1 MSYITETV
9 HGEVVTGGELTTASD
24 VKLDIKTIRDRI
36 PAHCFQPSTL
46 RSMSFVVRDL
56 AIFVGLLYLALHVD
70 RTANVYVS
78 ALTRYVVYPYAAG
91 IAMTGL
97 WVLAHEAGHGAFS
110 TNKKV
115 ADTVGF
121 IIHSAL
127 MSPYFAWRSSH
138 GRHHQFA
145 NNVSIDLN
153 YVPPSREEYRTL
165 FSGRSHVENTSKT
178 TSHKDEG
185 DHGHDMH
192 NDNFE
197 DAPFVVF
204 WRIIL
209 QQVIG
214 WHWYLI
220 SHITAGPNSVS
231 TGALSALAGLISPK
245 KSRGWWDN
253 SHFMPN
259 SSLFRPD
266 EFWDIVLSDV
276 GLLAMMGTVYNL
288 AQLYGYHTI
297 LWTYILPLMW
307 VNHWIVMITY
317 LHHTHTSLPKY
328 TPESWTY
335 LRGALATVDRD
346 PGFILRHMTH
356 HIIDLHVVHHL
367 FPRVPHYH
375 AQEATDAMKPLLG
388 EYYHS
393 DKTSYWGALW
403 TAFTKC
409 QWVEPDPQKTLQANV
424 YSSGKG
430 DDAGEVA
437 RRKAIDEQGVL
448 WYRSGQMP
456 PPVVRMRSS
465 DNLAV

>member
-1 MSYITETV
+1 MSYVTETI
-9 HGEVVTGGELTTASD
+9 HGEVVTGGELTTNSD
-24 VKLDIKTIRDRI
+24 VKLDIKTIRDSI
-36 PAHCFQPSTL
+36 PAHCFRPSTL
-46 RSMSFVVRDL
+46 RSLSFVVRD
-56 AIFVGLLYLALHVD
+56 AAVFVGLLYGALYID
-70 RTANVYVS
+70 KTANPYVS

-138 GRHHQFA
+138 ARHHQFA

-165 FSGRSHVENTSKT
+165 FSGRSHVERVKVED
-178 TSHKDEG
+178 DE
-185 DHGHDMH
+185 HEHEHDM

-209 QQVIG
+209 QQ
-214 WHWYLI
+214 
-220 SHITAGPNSVS
+220 
-231 TGALSALAGLISPK
+231 SPK

-266 EFWDIVLSDV
+266 EFWDIALSDV
-276 GLLAMMGTVYNL
+276 GLLAMMGIVYNL
-288 AQLYGYHTI
+288 GKMYGFHTI

-317 LHHTHTSLPKY
+317 LHHTHTDLPKY

-375 AQEATDAMKPLLG
+375 AQEATDAMKPILG

-403 TAFTKC
+403 NAFTKC
-409 QWVEPDPQKTLQANV
+409 QWVEPDADKTLKANV
-424 YSSGKG
+424 YTNGKG
-430 DDAGEVA
+430 QDAEEAA

-448 WYRSGQMP
+448 WYRSGRMP
-456 PPVVRMRSS
+456 LPVVKMRSS
-465 DNLAV
+465 DKLTV

>member
-1 MSYITETV
+1 MSYVTETI
-9 HGEVVTGGELTTASD
+9 HGEVVTGGELTINSD
-24 VKLDIKTIRDRI
+24 VKLDIKTIRDSI
-36 PAHCFQPSTL
+36 PEHCFRPSTL
-46 RSMSFVVRDL
+46 RSMSFVVRDF
-56 AIFVGLLYLALHVD
+56 AVFIGLLYGALYVD
-70 RTANVYVS
+70 KTANIYVS

-138 GRHHQFA
+138 ARHHQFA

-165 FSGRSHVENTSKT
+165 FSGRSHVERVKG
-178 TSHKDEG
+178 DESE
-185 DHGHDMH
+185 HGHDML

-214 WHWYLI
+214 WHWYLL
-220 SHITAGPNSVS
+220 SHITAGPDSVS
-231 TGALSALAGLISPK
+231 TDASSALSPK

-276 GLLAMMGTVYNL
+276 GLLSMIGIVYKL
-288 AQLYGYHTI
+288 GQMYGFHTM

-367 FPRVPHYH
+367 FP
-375 AQEATDAMKPLLG
+375 
-388 EYYHS
+388 
-393 DKTSYWGALW
+393 
-403 TAFTKC
+403 
-409 QWVEPDPQKTLQANV
+409 
-424 YSSGKG
+424 
-430 DDAGEVA
+430 
-437 RRKAIDEQGVL
+437 
-448 WYRSGQMP
+448 
-456 PPVVRMRSS
+456 
-465 DNLAV
+465 

>member
-1 MSYITETV
+1 MSYVTETV
-9 HGEVVTGGELTTASD
+9 HAEVVTGGELTTND
-24 VKLDIKTIRDRI
+24 NVKLDIKTLRDQI
-36 PAHCFQPSTL
+36 PAHCFKPSTL
-46 RSMSFVVRDL
+46 YSLFWVFRDSAIL
-56 AIFVGLLYLALHVD
+56 AGLVYGAFWVD
-70 RTANVYVS
+70 RNSNPYVS
-78 ALTRYVVYPYAAG
+78 ALTRYVLYPYAAG

-110 TNKKV
+110 TNKTV

-153 YVPPSREEYRTL
+153 YVPPSREEYRTM
-165 FSGRSHVENTSKT
+165 FGGRSTPEKT
-178 TSHKDEG
+178 VPEKVHEHE
-185 DHGHDMH
+185 HGHEHTMS
-192 NDNFE
+192 DNFE
-197 DAPFVVF
+197 DAPLVVF
-204 WRIIL
+204 WRIVL

-214 WHWYLI
+214 WHWYLL
-220 SHITAGPNSVS
+220 SHITAGPNS
-231 TGALSALAGLISPK
+231 SPK

-259 SSLFRPD
+259 SSLFRSD
-266 EFWDIVLSDV
+266 EFWDILLSDV
-276 GLLAMMGTVYNL
+276 GLLSMAGLVYNL
-288 AQLYGYHTI
+288 GKIYGFTTM
-297 LWTYILPLMW
+297 LWAYGLPLMW

-317 LHHTHTSLPKY
+317 LHHTHTELPKY

-346 PGFILRHMTH
+346 PGFIMRHMTH

-403 TAFTKC
+403 HAFTKC
-409 QWVEPDPQKTLQANV
+409 QWVEPDPAKTLKANV
-424 YSSGKG
+424 YGSGKG
-430 DDAGEVA
+430 DDAAEVA

-448 WYRSGQMP
+448 WYRSGKMP
-456 PPVVRMRSS
+456 LPVVRMRSS
-465 DNLAV
+465 DHLSV

>member
-1 MSYITETV
+1 MSYVTETI
-9 HGEVVTGGELTTASD
+9 HGAVVTGGELTTSSD
-24 VKLDIKTIRDRI
+24 VKLDIKTLRERI
-36 PAHCFQPSTL
+36 PAHCLRPSTL

-56 AIFVGLLYLALHVD
+56 AIFIGLLYLALEVEK
-70 RTANVYVS
+70 TANVYVS
-78 ALTRYVVYPYAAG
+78 FLTRYVVYPYAAG

-121 IIHSAL
+121 VIHSAL

-138 GRHHQFA
+138 ARHHQFA

-165 FSGRSHVENTSKT
+165 FRGSKGNGENTIQE
-178 TSHKDEG
+178 TSNEKESEHK
-185 DHGHDMH
+185 HDM

-197 DAPFVVF
+197 DAPFVVLL
-204 WRIIL
+204 RI
-209 QQVIG
+209 QVR
-214 WHWYLI
+214 
-220 SHITAGPNSVS
+220 TV
-231 TGALSALAGLISPK
+231 SPK

-253 SHFMPN
+253 SHFMPD
-259 SSLFRPD
+259 SSLFRAD

-276 GLLAMMGTVYNL
+276 GLLAMVGVVYNL
-288 AQLYGYHTI
+288 GQLYGFKTV

-403 TAFTKC
+403 SAFTKC
-409 QWVEPDPQKTLQANV
+409 QWIEPDPEKTLKANV
-424 YSSGKG
+424 YSGKG
-430 DDAGEVA
+430 GDAGEA
-437 RRKAIDEQGVL
+437 ERRKAIDEQGIL
-448 WYRSGQMP
+448 WYQSGRMP
-456 PPVVRMRSS
+456 PPLVKMRSS
-465 DNLAV
+465 EKLTV

>member
-1 MSYITETV
+1 MSYVTETI
-9 HGEVVTGGELTTASD
+9 HGEVEITTPGD
-24 VKLDIKTIRDRI
+24 VKLDIKTLRDQI
-36 PAHCFQPSTL
+36 PAHCLKPSTL
-46 RSMSFVVRDL
+46 RSLSFVVRD
-56 AIFVGLLYLALHVD
+56 AAVFVGLLYGAFWVD
-70 RTANVYVS
+70 KNSNPYVS
-78 ALTRYVVYPYAAG
+78 TFTRYVAYPYAAG

-110 TNKKV
+110 TNKTV

-121 IIHSAL
+121 LIHSAL

-138 GRHHQFA
+138 ARHHQFA

-153 YVPPSREEYRTL
+153 YVPPSREEYRTM
-165 FSGRSHVENTSKT
+165 FGGRSHPEKVVKEK
-178 TSHKDEG
+178 SHGEHD
-185 DHGHDMH
+185 HDMH
-192 NDNFE
+192 DNFE
-197 DAPFVVF
+197 DAPLVVF
-204 WRIIL
+204 WRIVL

-214 WHWYLI
+214 WHWYLL
-220 SHITAGPNSVS
+220 SHITAGPDS
-231 TGALSALAGLISPK
+231 GDLSPK

-259 SSLFRPD
+259 SSLFRTD
-266 EFWDIVLSDV
+266 EFWDILLSDV
-276 GLLAMMGTVYNL
+276 GLLAMMGLVYNL
-288 AQLYGYHTI
+288 GKVYGFTTM

-346 PGFILRHMTH
+346 PGFIMRHMTH

-403 TAFTKC
+403 NAFTQC
-409 QWVEPDPQKTLQANV
+409 QWVEPDAEKTLKANV
-424 YSSGKG
+424 YGSGKG
-430 DDAGEVA
+430 DDAAEIA
-437 RRKAIDEQGVL
+437 RRKAVDEQGVL
-448 WYRSGQMP
+448 WYRSGRMP
-456 PPVVRMRSS
+456 LPVVRMRRS
-465 DNLAV
+465 DHLSV

>member
-1 MSYITETV
+1 MSYVTETI
-9 HGEVVTGGELTTASD
+9 HGAVVTGGELTTAGD
-24 VKLDIKTIRDRI
+24 VKLDIKTIREQI
-36 PAHCFQPSTL
+36 PEHCFRPSTL

-56 AIFVGLLYLALHVD
+56 SIFIGLLYLALHVE
-70 RTANVYVS
+70 RTANTYVS
-78 ALTRYVVYPYAAG
+78 FLTRYVAYPYAAG

-115 ADTVGF
+115 ANTVGF

-138 GRHHQFA
+138 ARHHQFA

-165 FSGRSHVENTSKT
+165 FRGSKGQNEKT
-178 TSHKDEG
+178 LKEAI
-185 DHGHDMH
+185 HGGESEHGQDMLT
-192 NDNFE
+192 DNFE

-204 WRIIL
+204 LRIIL

-220 SHITAGPNSVS
+220 SHITAGPNS
-231 TGALSALAGLISPK
+231 SPK

-253 SHFMPN
+253 SHFMPD
-259 SSLFRPD
+259 SSLFRAD

-276 GLLAMMGTVYNL
+276 GLLAMIGVVYNL
-288 AQLYGYHTI
+288 GQWYGFKTV
-297 LWTYILPLMW
+297 LWTYGLPLMW

-388 EYYHS
+388 EYYHV

-403 TAFTKC
+403 SAFTKC
-409 QWVEPDPQKTLQANV
+409 QWVEPDPEKTLKANV
-424 YSSGKG
+424 YSGKG
-430 DDAGEVA
+430 EDASESA
-437 RRKAIDEQGVL
+437 RRKAIDEQGIL
-448 WYRSGQMP
+448 WYRSGRMP
-456 PPVVRMRSS
+456 PPLVKMRSS
-465 DNLAV
+465 ENLTV

>member
-1 MSYITETV
+1 MSYVTETI
-9 HGEVVTGGELTTASD
+9 HGEVVTGGELTTNSD
-24 VKLDIKTIRDRI
+24 VKLDIKTIRDSI
-36 PAHCFQPSTL
+36 PAHCFHPSTL
-46 RSMSFVVRDL
+46 RSLSFVVRD
-56 AIFVGLLYLALHVD
+56 AAVFVGLLYGALYID
-70 RTANVYVS
+70 KTANPYVS

-138 GRHHQFA
+138 ARHHQFA

-165 FSGRSHVENTSKT
+165 FSGRSHVERVKVED
-178 TSHKDEG
+178 DE
-185 DHGHDMH
+185 HEHDML

-209 QQVIG
+209 QQ
-214 WHWYLI
+214 
-220 SHITAGPNSVS
+220 
-231 TGALSALAGLISPK
+231 SPK

-266 EFWDIVLSDV
+266 EFWDIALSDV
-276 GLLAMMGTVYNL
+276 GLLAMMGLVYNL
-288 AQLYGYHTI
+288 GKMYGFHTI

-317 LHHTHTSLPKY
+317 LHHTHTDLPKY

-375 AQEATDAMKPLLG
+375 AQEATDAMKPILG

-403 TAFTKC
+403 NAFTKC
-409 QWVEPDPQKTLQANV
+409 QWVEPDADKTLKANV
-424 YSSGKG
+424 YTNGKG
-430 DDAGEVA
+430 QDSEEAA

-448 WYRSGQMP
+448 WYRSGRMP
-456 PPVVRMRSS
+456 LPVVKMRSS
-465 DNLAV
+465 DKLTV